1 MPNDTYHANCADNFR
16 GGLECDTGISAFFP
30 SPPDPLNLWM
40 NIPVKLR
47 EAGGEVRSAGGDI
60 SFDPTVS
67 GRGDFVVLKALQDCV
82 VVMSAC
88 PQDILKINNQEPTDA
103 HFEVLEV

>member
-1 MPNDTYHANCADNFR
+1 MPTDTYHDNCADNFR
-16 GGLECDTGISAFFP
+16 GGLEVDVGITGFFP

-47 EAGGEVRSAGGDI
+47 DAGGEMRSAGGDI

-67 GRGDFVVLKALQDCV
+67 GRGDYVVLKALRDCV

-88 PQDILKINNQEPTDA
+88 PQDILKINNREPTEA
-103 HFEVLEV
+103 HFEVGEV